1 MNRSTNTGGADT
13 QGTNR
18 PEIFNVNHLPNN
30 MTNAQVNSLSAMT
43 IDRYSMDQ
51 RMRTNHK
58 GWNNIMPEK

>member
-30 MTNAQVNSLSAMT
+30 MTSIVITPCTSQFIISND
-43 IDRYSMDQ
+43 DRKILNGSEDAHEPQGM
-51 RMRTNHK
+51 
-58 GWNNIMPEK
+58 E